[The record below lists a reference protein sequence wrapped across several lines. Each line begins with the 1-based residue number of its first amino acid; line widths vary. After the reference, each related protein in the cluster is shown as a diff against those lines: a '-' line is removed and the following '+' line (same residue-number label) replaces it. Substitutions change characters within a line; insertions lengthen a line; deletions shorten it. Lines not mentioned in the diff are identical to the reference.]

1 MSSTR
6 SFVTSNERKN
16 HKMCIRRIRKV
27 KPAECGRT
35 AEQHQIIG
43 HMIAVAVLYEISYL
57 GEAELEL
64 YCSSLMLIVVIEFF
78 QANV

>member
-1 MSSTR
+1 MRERTIKCALGVLEKSSLR
-6 SFVTSNERKN
+6 NVDGQR
-16 HKMCIRRIRKV
+16 
-27 KPAECGRT
+27 
-35 AEQHQIIG
+35 QHQIIG

>member
-1 MSSTR
+1 MWTDS
-6 SFVTSNERKN
+6 VMGK
-16 HKMCIRRIRKV
+16 
-27 KPAECGRT
+27 
-35 AEQHQIIG
+35 QHQIIG